1 MKNLKKKGF
10 TIVELVIVIAVIAVL
25 AAVLIPTFVNLTRKA
40 NISAD
45 TVLAKNL
52 NTALAVYDAEND
64 IEDFD
69 DVLEAIKEHGYLIA
83 NLNAKAD
90 GCYFVWESETNQILL
105 VDSTERYKVLY
116 SAKDIN
122 ETPDNSWYFAISN
135 KEKAEEVALA
145 LQNVNVKKTAAN
157 INDFQELLSTGG
169 TQTIYIDESVVVSS
183 NNTIKIN
190 DDDANITLKLGKSSL
205 ASDGPINKIPVE
217 VIKGK
222 LTIEGGFIGGSGKF
236 TNENGT
242 FSTAVGFEGTAKN
255 LTLIGVTVI
264 GKGNAVCGANNTD
277 GPIHVEIKDS
287 KLSSDNVGFQM
298 SDGTATLSNTEINC
312 PNPIFATYGT
322 KITIKSGTYTS
333 TTDCLFEMH
342 DNTDGLTE
350 VIVEDGDF
358 KFETLCIFN
367 GDAKI
372 TITGGKFNG
381 INYLEYFANI
391 TEIGGATV
399 SITGSTVTISK

>member
-1 MKNLKKKGF
+1 MINSKKKGF
-10 TIVELVIVIAVIAVL
+10 TIVELVIVIAVVAIL
-25 AAVLIPTFVNLTRKA
+25 AAVLIPTFSSLVKKA
-40 NISAD
+40 NISSD

-52 NTALAVYDAEND
+52 NTAAISSQADT
-64 IEDFD
+64 FD
-69 DVLEAIKEHGYLIA
+69 DAIEAVKEAGYLIA
-83 NLNAKAD
+83 NLNAKAKD
-90 GCYFVWESETNQILL
+90 CYFVWEDTSNQFLQYDLENNVVI
-105 VDSTERYKVLY
+105 Y
-116 SAKDIN
+116 SNNQNYAEIG
-122 ETPDNSWYFAISN
+122 PSWCFAISN
-135 KEKAEEVALA
+135 PTVAESVETKLNNI
-145 LQNVNVKKTAAN
+145 QIMKTAAS
-157 INDFQELLSTGG
+157 INDFQAMLSKSG

-190 DDDANITLKLGKSSL
+190 DDDANITLKLGQSSL
-205 ASDGPINKIPVE
+205 ASDGPINTIPVE

-236 TNENGT
+236 TNNNGT
-242 FSTAVGFEGTAKN
+242 YSTAVGFEGTAKN
-255 LTLIGVTVI
+255 LTLIGVNVI
-264 GKGNAVCGANNTD
+264 GKGNAVCGANQTD

-342 DNTDGLTE
+342 DNTTGLTE

-358 KFETLCIFN
+358 KFETLCIFA
-367 GDAKI
+367 GEAKI

-391 TEIGGATV
+391 TEIGGGTV